1 MFYKR
6 ISDLHPLGKPNGTDW
21 SDLKPIQIDDSTTE
35 ERLSV
40 VLDEPSTVNY
50 KIPSQK
56 ISHPASNNIN
66 ESVLPHLKPEFAKD
80 FWWETSSETTDM
92 ISGKIIESTITN
104 PQEISANNFLKS
116 LWIETAIAKN
126 KDNKPTSRKNKI
138 SKYQSKRMNA
148 YNFLNFSPF
157 DVDVSEVHAQC
168 IIAKSANSSG
178 NLTANVIFSD
188 IAKLENVFSK
198 YCELSSLSVN
208 SISSNA
214 LSATIGAFD
223 SLSGGDGYYNK
234 TQFNVLSSTEI
245 CAQNAHITNIQSTEL
260 SSASGSF
267 TNITTSNIT
276 VDSVS
281 KIRNMYINHGGVA
294 EVFDSIRNYM
304 SGRLVSFG
312 GDSNREII
320 LADNS
325 HPVNGVITELPG
337 PYSELS
343 TLIPGILLNSKSI
356 TIDDFKANRLV
367 KCPQNSSDRVFWSN
381 YVYTWEYAN
390 ALSSVS
396 ASYPS
401 YTSETS
407 KPSWI
412 NTNYSTLR
420 KTKWASVKKAVML
433 AGTTPIVIVPPA
445 YGNERLY
452 LCKKYDGAACS
463 FSGAVYEACN
473 FENVNVTVNNV
484 TKTVSEW
491 FSYISSMDLSNET
504 RRNIVHEISIS
515 FEQFCYQKMFQPDP
529 SDIVNIGTM
538 LNVSENNGKIIVT
551 DKPIGIQNYNGTE
564 DEHGHNFPWISFKN
578 PNYRYIKL
586 KHGSNVP
593 QLKGIFSQALVQLNI
608 EN

>member
-245 CAQNAHITNIQSTEL
+245 CAQNAHITKLFILYCYLLQRLNRFFYTLVSQYL
-260 SSASGSF
+260 SQLRLLRHPG
-267 TNITTSNIT
+267 NL
-276 VDSVS
+276 
-281 KIRNMYINHGGVA
+281 
-294 EVFDSIRNYM
+294 
-304 SGRLVSFG
+304 RLVIDIFHMT
-312 GDSNREII
+312 I
-320 LADNS
+320 LK
-325 HPVNGVITELPG
+325 E
-337 PYSELS
+337 
-343 TLIPGILLNSKSI
+343 
-356 TIDDFKANRLV
+356 F
-367 KCPQNSSDRVFWSN
+367 C
-381 YVYTWEYAN
+381 
-390 ALSSVS
+390 
-396 ASYPS
+396 
-401 YTSETS
+401 
-407 KPSWI
+407 
-412 NTNYSTLR
+412 
-420 KTKWASVKKAVML
+420 
-433 AGTTPIVIVPPA
+433 
-445 YGNERLY
+445 
-452 LCKKYDGAACS
+452 LCKH
-463 FSGAVYEACN
+463 
-473 FENVNVTVNNV
+473 
-484 TKTVSEW
+484 
-491 FSYISSMDLSNET
+491 LS
-504 RRNIVHEISIS
+504 V
-515 FEQFCYQKMFQPDP
+515 
-529 SDIVNIGTM
+529 DIFR
-538 LNVSENNGKIIVT
+538 NVSIC
-551 DKPIGIQNYNGTE
+551 D
-564 DEHGHNFPWISFKN
+564 
-578 PNYRYIKL
+578 IK
-586 KHGSNVP
+586 H
-593 QLKGIFSQALVQLNI
+593 
-608 EN
+608 